1 MSNTVIKEE
10 VVKKSNQPQQKEKN
24 IDSLIGEMNT
34 FEIFKT
40 DVENIFNSNY
50 LKECV
55 ESLEGDKYHI
65 ECSIGTIKE
74 RISEIEHISQ
84 LEEEV
89 NNNWSEIEDLQRFI
103 VNCCD
108 SIEDKEEPLS
118 KVRDLIDNIEELNE
132 EITEFYENLN
142 KN

>member
-10 VVKKSNQPQQKEKN
+10 LVKNSNQPKQKEKN

-40 DVENIFNSNY
+40 DVENIFNSDY

-55 ESLEGDKYHI
+55 DSLEGDKYHI

-89 NNNWSEIEDLQRFI
+89 KNNWSEIDDLQRFI

-108 SIEDKEEPLS
+108 SDEDREEPLS

-132 EITEFYENLN
+132 EITEFYKNLN
-142 KN
+142 

>member
-10 VVKKSNQPQQKEKN
+10 LVKNSNQPQQKEKN

-34 FEIFKT
+34 FEIFNT
-40 DVENIFNSNY
+40 DVENIFNSDY

-55 ESLEGDKYHI
+55 DSLEGDKYHI

-74 RISEIEHISQ
+74 RISEIEHISL

-89 NNNWSEIEDLQRFI
+89 KNNWSEIDDLQRFI

-108 SIEDKEEPLS
+108 SDEDREEPLS

-142 KN
+142 

>member
-10 VVKKSNQPQQKEKN
+10 LVNNSKQPQQTEKN
-24 IDSLIGEMNT
+24 IDSLIGEMKT
-34 FEIFKT
+34 FEIFNT

-55 ESLEGDKYHI
+55 ESLESDEYHI
-65 ECSIGTIKE
+65 KCSIQTIKE
-74 RISEIEHISQ
+74 RIGEIEYISQ

-89 NNNWSEIEDLQRFI
+89 NNNLTEIDDLERFI
-103 VNCCD
+103 EKVCD
-108 SIEDKEEPLS
+108 TDEDIQEPYN
-118 KVRDLIDNIEELNE
+118 RINDLMDKNDELNE

>member
-40 DVENIFNSNY
+40 DVENIFNSDY

-55 ESLEGDKYHI
+55 ESLEGDEYHI
-65 ECSIGTIKE
+65 KRSIETIKE
-74 RISEIEHISQ
+74 RISEIEYISQ

-89 NNNWSEIEDLQRFI
+89 NNNLTEIDDLYRFI
-103 VNCCD
+103 EKVCD
-108 SIEDKEEPLS
+108 TEEDIHEPYNRINDLEDKN
-118 KVRDLIDNIEELNE
+118 DELND
-132 EITEFYENLN
+132 EITEFYKNLN
-142 KN
+142 